1 MKKSWQTLIS
11 MYDKSL
17 DDILNNIEQQRINL
31 QDSTHIFPETKDIFK
46 CFNYCEVEDIKVVII
61 GQDPYHGLNQAT
73 GLCFAVESHIKQPPS
88 LKNIINELDNDLQ
101 IKLTDTTLQHWAR
114 QGVLLM
120 NASFSVIQSTPGSH
134 MSLWSDFTNYI
145 IKELNKR
152 SGIVFVAWGA
162 FAHTKFK
169 NIDINQN
176 YLLVSSHPSPLSYT
190 KMYKTYPC
198 FKNSKP
204 FSKINNILNQQGKNI
219 INW

>member
-1 MKKSWQTLIS
+1 MKKSWELLIS
-11 MYDKSL
+11 NYNKSL
-17 DDILNNIEQQRINL
+17 EDILNTIEQERINL
-31 QDSTHIFPETKDIFK
+31 QNNLYIFPETKDVLK
-46 CFNYCEVEDIKVVII
+46 CFDYCEVEDIKVVII

-73 GLCFAVESHIKQPPS
+73 GLCFAVNSNTKIPPS
-88 LKNIINELDNDLQ
+88 LKNIIKELENDIQ
-101 IKLTDTTLQHWAR
+101 VKLTDTTLQNWAR

-120 NASFSVIQSTPGSH
+120 NASFTVIQSTPGSH

-152 SGIVFVAWGA
+152 NGIIFVAWGA

-176 YLLVSSHPSPLSYT
+176 HLLVSSHPSPLSYN
-190 KMYKTYPC
+190 KLYKEYPS

-204 FSKINNILNQQGKNI
+204 FSKINNILKQQGKNI